1 MYEQENEKIEKYKSL
16 DITIIVLSIIFGL
29 ITLFID
35 KVIGLLFFILAFW
48 KYVDLTYWNIS
59 LRLNDI
65 REEIW
70 KKKKKDRQ

>member
-1 MYEQENEKIEKYKSL
+1 MYEQDNEKIEKYKTL
-16 DITIIVLSIIFGL
+16 DITIIILSIIFGL

-35 KVIGLLFFILAFW
+35 KVIGLLLFILAFW

-70 KKKKKDRQ
+70 KKKKKDRR